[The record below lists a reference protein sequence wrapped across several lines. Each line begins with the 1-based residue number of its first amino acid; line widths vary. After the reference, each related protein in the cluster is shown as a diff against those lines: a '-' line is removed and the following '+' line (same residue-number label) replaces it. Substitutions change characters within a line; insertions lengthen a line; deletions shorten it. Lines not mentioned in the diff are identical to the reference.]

1 MLKKG
6 DVWHRVKN
14 LWLVIWRKMMYNGCH
29 GVKYRVMVDCM
40 ILDFI
45 VKFVYN
51 GLLALVIGA
60 FSAVVGTFI
69 PRRLIHYDRFPF
81 REFRFEQGG
90 RFYHMFGIEK
100 WKLKLPDISEYIKS
114 VFPKKVEPEAAKDRR
129 YFARFAKETCVSE
142 LIHFALILTSPIYLV
157 LNWDLD
163 WGIVVMVLEIV
174 ANIPFIMV
182 QRYNRP
188 RLVRVAERGN
198 RHSEVCGHGE
208 PVEEKV

>member
-1 MLKKG
+1 
-6 DVWHRVKN
+6 
-14 LWLVIWRKMMYNGCH
+14 
-29 GVKYRVMVDCM
+29 M

-51 GLLALVIGA
+51 GLLALVIGVL
-60 FSAVVGTFI
+60 SAVVGNFI
-69 PRRLIHYDRFPF
+69 PREHIHYNRFPF
-81 REFRFEQGG
+81 REFRFERGG
-90 RFYHMFGIEK
+90 RFYHMLGIEK

-142 LIHFALILTSPIYLV
+142 LIHFALIFISPVYFI
-157 LNWDLD
+157 LNWDRD
-163 WGIVVMVLEIV
+163 WGVAVMVIDIV

-198 RHSEVCGHGE
+198 QPREACRRGE

>member
-1 MLKKG
+1 M
-6 DVWHRVKN
+6 
-14 LWLVIWRKMMYNGCH
+14 
-29 GVKYRVMVDCM
+29 
-40 ILDFI
+40 
-45 VKFVYN
+45 
-51 GLLALVIGA
+51 
-60 FSAVVGTFI
+60 
-69 PRRLIHYDRFPF
+69 
-81 REFRFEQGG
+81 
-90 RFYHMFGIEK
+90 
-100 WKLKLPDISEYIKS
+100 
-114 VFPKKVEPEAAKDRR
+114 
-129 YFARFAKETCVSE
+129 
-142 LIHFALILTSPIYLV
+142 TSPIYLV